1 MINKAA
7 VKQLVQGCARLL
19 GVEIIRTN
27 TLERLMDSEFL
38 ESKLRMLLR
47 ASEAGGDV
55 NTLWHSRSQV
65 QQDLFVLLAL
75 SFKRDGFFVEF
86 GATDGKKI
94 SNTFLLEK
102 HFSWS
107 GILAEPGRSWR
118 GLLKRNRDAIID
130 SRAVWRVSGEQI
142 RFVEQSDPQFSGIDS
157 SSKSAWRWKL
167 LKEDQS
173 YLVETVNLTDLLES
187 HAAPSR
193 IDYLSIDTEGSELEI
208 LLAHDFDRYR
218 FSVITVEHNFTHNR
232 ELIYDFLVSR
242 GYSRVAEDVS
252 RHDDFYLDREIRN
265 PEDLEPLFGSSPSL

>member
-7 VKQLVQGCARLL
+7 VKKLVQGCARLL

-27 TLERLMDSEFL
+27 TRERLMDSEFL
-38 ESKLRMLLR
+38 ASKLRMLLR
-47 ASEAGGDV
+47 ASQAGGDV
-55 NTLWHSRSQV
+55 TTLGHSRSQV

-75 SFKRDGFFVEF
+75 GFKRDGFFVEF

-102 HFSWS
+102 HFAWS

-118 GLLKRNRDAIID
+118 GLLERNRDAIID
-130 SRAVWRVSGEQI
+130 SRAVWRVSGGQI
-142 RFVEQSDPQFSGIDS
+142 RFVEQSDSQFSGIDS

-167 LKEDQS
+167 SRKQS

-232 ELIYDFLVSR
+232 ELIYEFLVSR

-252 RHDDFYLDREIRN
+252 RQDDFYLDREIRN

>member
-1 MINKAA
+1 MINQAA

-19 GVEIIRTN
+19 GAEIIRTN
-27 TLERLMDSEFL
+27 TLKRLMDSEFTAR
-38 ESKLRMLLR
+38 KLRMLLW
-47 ASEAGGDV
+47 AFQAGGDV

-75 SFKRDGFFVEF
+75 GFKRDGFFVEF

-94 SNTFLLEK
+94 SNTFLLET
-102 HFSWS
+102 HFAWS

-118 GLLKRNRDAIID
+118 GLLERNREVIID
-130 SRAVWRVSGEQI
+130 RRAVWRVSGEQI
-142 RFVEQSDPQFSGIDS
+142 RFIEQSDPQFSGIDS
-157 SSKSAWRWKL
+157 SSKSAWRRKL
-167 LKEDQS
+167 LKES

-252 RHDDFYLDREIRN
+252 RQDDFYLDREIRN